1 MPTSNHRTDHDVW
14 TVVRFATLT
23 RLLSLFLQA
32 VLNAVVPDHVADA
45 FSPPRTETPLLLDPT
60 IETLLGGL
68 SRWDAEHFLF
78 IAERGYLY
86 EHNFAFFPLFPVI
99 LRLLADIVLWGLSG
113 LLSMHG
119 RLLVAVAIGNS
130 ILFVLSAVALYK
142 LSRLV
147 LQDRKLA
154 LIAVLMYC
162 LTPANVFM
170 VAGYSETLFAG
181 LTFEG
186 LCLLEKGFTFGSCLL
201 LGFATGARANGLVN
215 AGFLL
220 YLTLQRRLA
229 HTRPLSKGAIESSR
243 WCHYAWALA
252 RFLLTGAFYS
262 AVIALPFCLFQ
273 FYGYQTFCH
282 PTFTHKQV
290 PPLLL
295 NLAEEKGYRVP
306 DALSPTPIWCQW
318 RIPLLYSY
326 IQDVYWDVG
335 FLRYFHLKQIPNFIL
350 ALPIATLGL
359 VASYTYIK
367 ATPVFCMYL
376 GLGDK
381 GKHTKTHGFYNPR
394 VFVYV
399 VHSSVLL
406 LFGVFCMHVQVLTRF
421 LASSSPVIF
430 WISSH
435 LLCQYEPLLQD
446 ENRLNP
452 DQRQQQKDHLKSG
465 AKSAKDWMCSNNQI
479 IYLLMH
485 WRSCSFYTRCILG
498 YFISYWFLG
507 LALHCNF
514 LPWT

>member
-1 MPTSNHRTDHDVW
+1 MPTSNQCTNQDVW

-45 FSPPRTETPLLLDPT
+45 FSPPQTDPPLLLDPA
-60 IETLLGGL
+60 IETLLSGL
-68 SRWDAEHFLF
+68 SHWDAEHFLF

-86 EHNFAFFPLFPVI
+86 EHNFAFFPLFPII
-99 LRLLADIVLWGLSG
+99 LRLLADVVLWPLSG
-113 LLSMHG
+113 LLTMHG
-119 RLLVAVAIGNS
+119 RLIVAVAIGNS
-130 ILFVLSAVALYK
+130 IIFVLSAVALYK

-147 LQDRKLA
+147 LQDRKLS

-181 LTFEG
+181 LTFAG
-186 LCLLEKGFTFGSCLL
+186 LWLLEKGFTFGSCIL

-215 AGFLL
+215 GGFLL

-229 HTRPLSKGAIESSR
+229 HIRALSKGAKGSSR
-243 WCHYAWALA
+243 YFHYAWALTL
-252 RFLLTGAFYS
+252 FLLTGAVYT
-262 AVIALPFCLFQ
+262 ALVALPFCLFQ

-282 PTFTHKQV
+282 PTVTRKQV
-290 PPLLL
+290 PPMLL
-295 NLAEEKGYRVP
+295 NLAQEKGYRVP
-306 DALSPTPIWCQW
+306 DASSPTPIWCQW

-335 FLRYFHLKQIPNFIL
+335 FLRYFQLKQIPNFIL
-350 ALPIATLGL
+350 AVPVATLGFIT
-359 VASYTYIK
+359 SHTYIM
-367 ATPVFCMYL
+367 ANPVFCMYL

-381 GKHTKTHGFYNPR
+381 EKHTTTHGFYNPK

-435 LLCQYEPLLQD
+435 LLFQYEPLLQ
-446 ENRLNP
+446 NKILLNP
-452 DQRQQQKDHLKSG
+452 GQRQQKEHLKPG
-465 AKSAKDWMCSNNQI
+465 FKSAKDWICRNNQV

-485 WRSCSFYTRCILG
+485 WKSCSFYTRCILG
-498 YFISYWFLG
+498 YFITYWILG